1 MGLCLAVCRPADSPS
16 VEADVSPDLSIEQGS
31 ELPPLKN
38 TTERKLMAK
47 IDLYILPMLSIL
59 YLLAFLD
66 RYHAPVSHCCCF
78 FFIVLILF

>member
-1 MGLCLAVCRPADSPS
+1 MGVKAGQYWSLYLLTILARCRAADSLS
-16 VEADVSPDLSIEQGS
+16 VEADVSPDLSIEQDS
-31 ELPPLKN
+31 ELPQLKN

-66 RYHAPVSHCCCF
+66 R
-78 FFIVLILF
+78 